1 MGISVLWQAANEKM
15 VAAAK
20 VVVCGGGAR
29 NKYFMWS
36 LKESLAPI
44 QVNTTIDYAMEP
56 NHVEAVAFAWL
67 ARQTLSARPGNI
79 TQVTGAQG
87 ARILGGIY
95 L

>member
-1 MGISVLWQAANEKM
+1 MVFLTSGAESAAPSE
-15 VAAAK
+15 
-20 VVVCGGGAR
+20 
-29 NKYFMWS
+29 S